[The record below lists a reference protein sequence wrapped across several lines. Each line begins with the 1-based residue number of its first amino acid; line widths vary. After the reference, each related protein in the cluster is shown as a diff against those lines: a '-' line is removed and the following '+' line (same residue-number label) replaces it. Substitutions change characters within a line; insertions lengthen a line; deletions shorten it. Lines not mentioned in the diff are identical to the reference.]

1 MDYNQIYFTE
11 YDEKIVG
18 ESKRDPLGLQ
28 PIWSYFGS
36 RVIKNITTVSN
47 DLRGFREVLLCL
59 AICGEYQ
66 QLHGGLL
73 KEYILLF
80 EQLFIYSMIEVNDSE
95 GIIGGEN
102 GTRRY
107 YSRSAR
113 NPYISGNPND
123 EVGTILASEIS
134 LGYYGRYKTPLM
146 NMGII
151 DQSSHIK
158 PLSVDVRS
166 LYGECY
172 TDVSQAFGRFA
183 RRQNHRW
190 NSFEPE
196 GRVALRKA
204 VCGKFRE
211 HEEEFWLK
219 KLKNYDEKEKKCDEL
234 MEECFKLLPSK
245 LSESDYASWLDFYY
259 KLYESTNDPKVQEV
273 INLELYIACVENVFY
288 DMLNSRT
295 INDVSIDNID
305 YFKRCYDNIKELSM
319 ISSPDMNNRF
329 QELIKQCNPYE
340 DVIRGVC
347 KYHQFVSKQKKSS
360 MWLEIGEENDIHTF
374 NPDRIGDNSDMKRRN
389 YYAAPLQS
397 IKEGFEEAKNGRY

>member
-28 PIWSYFGS
+28 PIWSYFGN

-47 DLRGFREVLLCL
+47 DIRGFREVLLCL

-80 EQLFIYSMIEVNDSE
+80 EQLFIYSMIEAHDSE

-102 GTRRY
+102 GTRRF
-107 YSRSAR
+107 YSRTYM

-166 LYGECY
+166 LYGDCY
-172 TDVSQAFGRFA
+172 TEVSQSFSRFV
-183 RRQNHRW
+183 RKQNRRW
-190 NSFEPE
+190 NHFDSN
-196 GRVALRKA
+196 GREAMRKA
-204 VCGKFRE
+204 VCGNFRE
-211 HEEEFWLK
+211 HEEAFWLK
-219 KLKNYDEKEKKCDEL
+219 KLKNYDEKEKKKDEL
-234 MEECFKLLPSK
+234 MEECFRLLPSK
-245 LSESDYASWLDFYY
+245 LSESDYSSWLEFYQ
-259 KLYESTNDPKVQEV
+259 KLYETTKDPKVLDV
-273 INLELYIACVENVFY
+273 INIELYVACVEKVFY

-295 INDVSIDNID
+295 TQSVSIDDIQ
-305 YFKRCYDNIKELSM
+305 YFKSCYDNAKDITM
-319 ISSPDMNNRF
+319 ISSPDMNLRF
-329 QELIKQCNPYE
+329 QELLKQCNPYE
-340 DVIRGVC
+340 DIILGVYRYH
-347 KYHQFVSKQKKSS
+347 KYVSKQKKSS

-374 NPDRIGDNSDMKRRN
+374 TPDRLGDNSSMKKRN
-389 YYAAPLQS
+389 YYASPLQS
-397 IKEGFEEAKNGRY
+397 IKEGFGEAKNGRY